1 MTRGGMKEYLEA
13 IRIRYIHGDR
23 KEKSRILD
31 EAERVTN
38 LHRKALIRAL
48 RAQPRGTPRGK
59 VGRPR
64 RYSLEAA
71 AALKTLWEA
80 SDRVCAKRLQP
91 FIPELM
97 EVLERHGELVLETEI
112 KEQLC
117 AMSAA
122 TIDRLLRPHRQ
133 GSLRRPFSTTKP
145 GTLLKAAIPIRTFAE
160 WNEDRPGFLEIDLV
174 AHCGETTEGQYLNTL
189 CAVDIATGWVSCRAV
204 LGKGQQRVGGA
215 IHHIGQNLPFPLL
228 GLDSDN
234 GSEFINHHLFAYC
247 QQKSITFTRSRP
259 YKKNDNAHV
268 EQKNWSVVRRL
279 VGYDR
284 YQSQKA
290 LAQLNRFYVLVER
303 YVNFFQPVMQL
314 QEKHRQGAQVRKV
327 YDSPRTPYRRL
338 LEQNVLSQERRH
350 HLEQQYRQLNPVKLL
365 GDINKELDRL
375 WQLPVTHTQYL
386 PPHQ

>member
-1 MTRGGMKEYLEA
+1 MTRGGMKEYLDA
-13 IRIRYIHGDR
+13 IRNRYNHGNR
-23 KEKSRILD
+23 QEKSRILD
-31 EAERVTN
+31 EAERVTHR
-38 LHRKALIRAL
+38 HRKALIRAL
-48 RAQPRGTPRGK
+48 RDQPRGTVMYK

-71 AALKTLWEA
+71 AALKSLWEA
-80 SDRVCAKRLQP
+80 SDRVCGKRLQP
-91 FIPELM
+91 FLPELM
-97 EVLERHGELVLETEI
+97 EVLERHGELVLEREV
-112 KEQLC
+112 KDQVS

-133 GSLRRPFSTTKP
+133 GSLKRPFSTTKP
-145 GTLLKAAIPIRTFAE
+145 GTLLKAAIPIRTFAQ

-174 AHCGETTEGQYLNTL
+174 AHCGDSTEGQYLNTL
-189 CAVDIATGWVSCRAV
+189 CAVDIATGWVACRAV

-215 IHHIGQNLPFPLL
+215 IHHIGQSLPFPLL

-234 GSEFINHHLFAYC
+234 GSEFINHHLLAYC

-284 YQSQKA
+284 YQSKEA
-290 LAQLNRFYVLVER
+290 LVQLNRLYALVER

-314 QEKHRQGAQVRKV
+314 QEKHRQGARVRKV

-338 LEQNVLSQERRH
+338 LEQDALTQDRRQS
-350 HLEQQYRQLNPVKLL
+350 LEQQYRQLNPVKLL
-365 GDINKELDRL
+365 REIDKELDRL
-375 WQLPVTHTQYL
+375 WQLAHT
-386 PPHQ
+386 PP